1 MIKIL
6 KISLFSFLISFA
18 TNSFA
23 ADPYKI
29 ITADELVQ
37 MKKDNKEL
45 VIIDSR
51 GSDWFDGVMIEG
63 ATQLSTED
71 TNTETLAKLAPKKDQ
86 AIVFYCTNVNCPA
99 SAKAAHKAADI
110 GYTNLFKYPEGIEGW
125 KKLGLPTSGEAKP
138 KS

>member
-1 MIKIL
+1 MMKLL
-6 KISLFSFLISFA
+6 KISLFAFLISFA

-29 ITADELVQ
+29 ITADELIQ

-51 GSDWFDGVMIEG
+51 SGDWFDGVMIEG
-63 ATQLSTED
+63 ATQLGAAD
-71 TNTETLAKLAPKKDQ
+71 TNAETLAKLAPKKDQ
-86 AIVFYCTNVNCPA
+86 AIVFYCQNLDCPA
-99 SAKAAHKAADI
+99 SAKAAHKAAEL
-110 GYTNLFKYPEGIEGW
+110 GYTNLFKYPEGIEAW